1 VGERLTEE
9 ERRLRSILEKDFQAQ
24 IIELAGLAGWRL
36 IYHTHDSRRS
46 TAGFPDLVMMR
57 PPEILVLEVK
67 REKGRLTP
75 EQGEWIDGFRACG
88 IEAHVVRPS
97 EWERLVARLRRPA
110 KRSPLA

>member
-1 VGERLTEE
+1 MGKRLSVEE
-9 ERRLRSILEKDFQAQ
+9 TRLRAILEKDFQAQ
-24 IIELAGLAGWRL
+24 IVELAALAGWRL

-46 TAGFPDLVMMR
+46 NPGFPDLVMMR
-57 PPEILVLEVK
+57 PPEIIVLEVK
-67 REKGRLTP
+67 REKGRLTA